1 MSKKTT
7 PEQEEFRAW
16 FKAELEKVVDRMIKE
31 KAVTGAAIDAAPM
44 WAVPNQVLIAR
55 VWSAAQKSQFIWTIS
70 GPGVITDH
78 IPGSLAVG
86 PKEAANHF
94 ALKWQVDADKLLKSA
109 ENPSLNESVRSELK
123 NQAHKLIGDA
133 ESLFDLTLRDDI
145 WR

>member
-1 MSKKTT
+1 MSKKLT

-16 FKAELEKVVDRMIKE
+16 FKAELDKVVDRMIKE
-31 KAVTGAAIDAAPM
+31 KAVDGVAIDAAPM
-44 WAVPNQVLIAR
+44 WAVPNQILIAR
-55 VWSAAQKSQFIWTIS
+55 VWSSAQKSRFIWTIS

-94 ALKWQVDADKLLKSA
+94 ALKWQVDAEKLLKSA
-109 ENPSLNESVRSELK
+109 ENPSLNETVRSELK
-123 NQAHKLIGDA
+123 NQADRLVSDA
-133 ESLFDLTLRDDI
+133 EALFDLTLREEI

>member
-16 FKAELEKVVDRMIKE
+16 FKAELDKVVDRMIKE
-31 KAVTGAAIDAAPM
+31 KAVTGVAIDAAPM

-78 IPGSLAVG
+78 IRGSMAVG
-86 PKEAANHF
+86 PKEAARHF
-94 ALKWQVDADKLLKSA
+94 SLKWQVDAENLQKSA
-109 ENPSLNESVRSELK
+109 DNPSMKETVRAELK
-123 NQAHKLIGDA
+123 NQASKLVSDA
-133 ESLFDLTLRDDI
+133 EALFDLTMRDEI